1 MTEPITIGVDHGYAA
16 MKTAHCSFPSGLAEY
31 EHEPYT
37 QKNVLCYDGK
47 YYVVGSGRQP
57 LQQDKTVDE
66 NYYLLTLAAIAKEIA
81 YRNAPTTTPVIL
93 AAGLPLTSF
102 GREKKAF
109 RAYLLRE
116 GKPVSFSYE
125 GISYE
130 TSVQDVKLFPQGYA
144 AILQHSDLLNEPS
157 VILAD
162 IGGWT
167 VDIMR
172 LDNRIPYAASC
183 RSLELG
189 MIRCLDEI
197 AEQVRRSL
205 NLSLTS
211 VQIEN
216 VLRGIPDS
224 MDDRVK
230 AIIQREAGIYARRI
244 LSAIAE
250 AGLDCRA
257 MPVVFLGGGA
267 GLMKRYLP
275 QGGVLRPVI
284 LDDDKLN
291 AQAYERLASQVAGHA
306 G

>member
-37 QKNVLCYDGK
+37 QKNVLRYDGK
-47 YYVVGSGRQP
+47 YYVIGSGRQP
-57 LQQDKTVDE
+57 LQKDKTADE

-81 YRNAPTTTPVIL
+81 YRNTPTTTPVIL

-116 GKPVSFSYE
+116 SKPVSFLYE

-130 TSVQDVKLFPQGYA
+130 ISVQDVKLFPQGYA

-172 LDNRIPYAASC
+172 LDNHIPNAASC
-183 RSLELG
+183 RSL
-189 MIRCLDEI
+189 
-197 AEQVRRSL
+197 
-205 NLSLTS
+205 
-211 VQIEN
+211 
-216 VLRGIPDS
+216 
-224 MDDRVK
+224 
-230 AIIQREAGIYARRI
+230 
-244 LSAIAE
+244 
-250 AGLDCRA
+250 
-257 MPVVFLGGGA
+257 
-267 GLMKRYLP
+267 
-275 QGGVLRPVI
+275 
-284 LDDDKLN
+284 
-291 AQAYERLASQVAGHA
+291 
-306 G
+306 